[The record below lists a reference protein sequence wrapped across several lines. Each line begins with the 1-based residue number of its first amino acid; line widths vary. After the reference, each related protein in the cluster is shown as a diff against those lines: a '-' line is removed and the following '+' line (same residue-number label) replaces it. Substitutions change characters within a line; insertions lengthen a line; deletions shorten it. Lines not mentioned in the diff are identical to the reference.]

1 MDDLIYMFLR
11 QSLQSLAVYEGIQEE
26 LCSTNGMMPMKQ
38 IRYQIISDNCIQMS
52 AVYWCKVFASK
63 KSKTHFSTVEGL
75 DKEVFLSYVKA
86 SDISFQAVCDKMRSF
101 RDKYGEGKYS
111 LEEITEL
118 FKQAVSVV
126 EAFEH
131 ASGTRGLL
139 EEYWKAKNS
148 DRVCAVR

>member
-1 MDDLIYMFLR
+1 MVCIIMR
-11 QSLQSLAVYEGIQEE
+11 IVGETMVISEVSHSLKCCGSHCADND
-26 LCSTNGMMPMKQ
+26 S
-38 IRYQIISDNCIQMS
+38 ISGEPLNLKTFIQMS
-52 AVYWCKVFASK
+52 AVYWYKVFAFK
-63 KSKTHFSTVEGL
+63 KSKAHYSAEEGL
-75 DKEVFLSYVKA
+75 NKEVFLSYVKA
-86 SDISFQAVCDKMRSF
+86 RDISFQAVYDKMRFF

-131 ASGTRGLL
+131 ASSTRGLL